1 MEDKMNKVYL
11 GETGV
16 DSGQIIISD
25 PCYVNM
31 ADVNKTIKYSDM
43 CVSEKRPSKQ
53 LINKFGATVGV
64 TVSTTVG
71 DGAFPVYGR
80 FNSKGQLKQIVID
93 IE

>member
-1 MEDKMNKVYL
+1 MNRVYL

-25 PCYVNM
+25 PCYVDM
-31 ADVNKTIKYSDM
+31 AGVNKTIKHDDM
-43 CVSEKRPSKQ
+43 FVTDTRPSKQ

-80 FNSKGQLKQIVID
+80 FNSNGQLKQIVID